1 MATVDEI
8 LARQAYAE
16 GDETWTKDNNYPS
29 YTLYVEPE
37 YVPVTNKRIEDFND
51 QISVRGEQNAQFVGF
66 QLPRYDDGLDLTAQH
81 LYIYYQTVYD
91 GSNSVPCNVSW
102 SDNYVRMCWM
112 VPAQATQEPGSIQMM
127 IYATGTNSA
136 GERVAWK
143 TLPASYTIHDGLE
156 IVGGIPEPDTKPT
169 SAINTVP
176 SQSGSL
182 TYTGNEQSPTWSNYD
197 PNMLTIGGATSGAN
211 AGTYAATFTPKEG
224 YQWADGTNAARTVNW
239 TIGRANVATPAQSG
253 SLTYTGNEQSPTWSN
268 YDSAKVMIGGTTKG
282 TNAGGYTATFTPGSN
297 YQFSDGTTTAKSIAW
312 KINKA
317 AGSLTLNKSSI
328 TLSRG
333 TTTETV
339 TATRSGNGAIT
350 ATSNKTS
357 IATVGVSGTTI
368 TITGKASGT
377 ATITVK
383 CAEGTNHTAPADKT
397 ISVTVEAAS
406 PTLADNTPA
415 TIKEAAQSGQAA
427 NLWSAGDK
435 VPIALKGTVGAL
447 TLNGTYYAFILGFNH
462 NESVEGGKSI
472 HFQFG
477 KDASGTDIAFVDSSY
492 NSTGSSAMFRMS
504 DSSTNSG
511 GWNGSYMR
519 KTICPAFLAA
529 MPTEWRNVIVACTK
543 YSDNTGGGSD
553 TASYVTATQDKI
565 WLLAEF
571 EVFGTRRN
579 ANSAE
584 QNYQKQYDYY
594 KNGNSRVK
602 YKHSGT
608 GTACNWWLRSV
619 NAAYA
624 FYFQYVGTGG
634 NIGDSFTNSSL
645 GFAPGFKVA

>member
-8 LARQAYAE
+8 LARQAYAD

-37 YVPVTNKRIEDFND
+37 YVPVTNKRIADFND

-81 LYIYYQTVYD
+81 LYIYYQTVYG
-91 GSNSVPCNVSW
+91 GSDSVPCNVSW
-102 SDNYVRMCWM
+102 SDNYVRMCWQ
-112 VPAQATQEPGSIQMM
+112 VPAQATQEPGTIQMM
-127 IYATGTNSA
+127 IYATGANSA
-136 GERVAWK
+136 GERVTWK

-182 TYTGNEQSPTWSNYD
+182 TYTGSAQTPAWNNYD
-197 PNMLTIGGATSGAN
+197 PNMLTIDGATSGAN

-282 TNAGGYTATFTPGSN
+282 TNAGSYTATFTPGSN

-312 KINKA
+312 KINKTS
-317 AGSLTLNKSSI
+317 GSLTLNKSSI
-328 TLSRG
+328 TLSGG
-333 TTTETV
+333 TTTGTV

-397 ISVTVEAAS
+397 ISVTVEVAS

-435 VPIALKGTVGAL
+435 IPIALKGTVGAL

-519 KTICPAFLAA
+519 KTICPAFIAA
-529 MPTEWRNVIVACTK
+529 MPTEWQNVIVACTK

>member
-8 LARQAYAE
+8 LARQAYAD

-37 YVPVTNKRIEDFND
+37 YVPVTNKRIADFND

-81 LYIYYQTVYD
+81 LYIHYQTVYGGGD
-91 GSNSVPCNVSW
+91 GVPCNVSK
-102 SDNYVRMCWM
+102 SDSHVRMCWQ
-112 VPAQATQEPGSIQMM
+112 VPAQATQEPGTIQMM
-127 IYATGTNSA
+127 IYATGANSA
-136 GERVAWK
+136 GERVTWK

-182 TYTGNEQSPTWSNYD
+182 TYTGSAQTPAWNNYD
-197 PNMLTIGGATSGAN
+197 PNMLTIDGATSGAN

-282 TNAGGYTATFTPGSN
+282 TNAGSYTATFTPGSN

-312 KINKA
+312 KINKTS
-317 AGSLTLNKSSI
+317 GSLTLNKSSI
-328 TLSRG
+328 TLSGG
-333 TTTETV
+333 TTTGTV

-397 ISVTVEAAS
+397 ISVTVEVAS

-435 VPIALKGTVGAL
+435 IPIALKGTVGAL

-519 KTICPAFLAA
+519 KTICPAFIAA
-529 MPTEWRNVIVACTK
+529 MPTEWQNVIVACTK

>member
-1 MATVDEI
+1 
-8 LARQAYAE
+8 
-16 GDETWTKDNNYPS
+16 
-29 YTLYVEPE
+29 
-37 YVPVTNKRIEDFND
+37 
-51 QISVRGEQNAQFVGF
+51 
-66 QLPRYDDGLDLTAQH
+66 
-81 LYIYYQTVYD
+81 
-91 GSNSVPCNVSW
+91 
-102 SDNYVRMCWM
+102 
-112 VPAQATQEPGSIQMM
+112 
-127 IYATGTNSA
+127 
-136 GERVAWK
+136 
-143 TLPASYTIHDGLE
+143 
-156 IVGGIPEPDTKPT
+156 
-169 SAINTVP
+169 
-176 SQSGSL
+176 
-182 TYTGNEQSPTWSNYD
+182 
-197 PNMLTIGGATSGAN
+197 MLTIGGATSGTN
-211 AGTYAATFTPKEG
+211 AGSYTATFTPKEG

-253 SLTYTGNEQSPTWSN
+253 SLTYTGSAQTPAWNN
-268 YDSAKVMIGGTTKG
+268 YDPNMLTIGGATSG
-282 TNAGGYTATFTPGSN
+282 TNAGSYTATFTPGSN
-297 YQFSDGTTTAKSIAW
+297 YQFGDGTTTAKSIAW
-312 KINKA
+312 KINKTS
-317 AGSLTLNKSSI
+317 GSLTLNKSSI
-328 TLSRG
+328 TLSGG
-333 TTTETV
+333 TTTGTV
-339 TATRSGNGAIT
+339 TATRSGNGTIT

-397 ISVTVEAAS
+397 ISVTVEMVIQ
-406 PTLADNTPA
+406 TLADNTPA
-415 TIKEAAQSGQAA
+415 TIREAAQSGQAA
-427 NLWSAGDK
+427 NLWSVGDK
-435 VPIALKGTVGAL
+435 IPIALKGTVGAL